1 MSVPSLVSCLNQ
13 MVVYRKEA
21 ERNDTDFTHRFDNF
35 HTRQVGLCQLGSKGV
50 ERRADDRGM
59 WKLPLDGRK
68 D

>member
-1 MSVPSLVSCLNQ
+1 

-50 ERRADDRGM
+50 ERRADGRGM
-59 WKLPLDGRK
+59 RKLPPDGRK